1 MAVSPVVESS
11 NRLEEFSVDR
21 FYRPELDCLRFF
33 AFLAVFLHH
42 SLSGD
47 ATYYAAHHIPFGVLI
62 ASAVSA
68 GRFGV
73 DLFFLLSAFLITEL
87 LLREQERF
95 GRVDLRSFYVRRIL
109 RIWPLYFL
117 GILIAVILPLIDSQ
131 EYFPG
136 RYGLAFMFMV
146 GNWIGL
152 LGLPVHSVMWSLWSV
167 SFEEQFYL
175 LWPAFISRA
184 RRESVLLAA
193 VAVLFAAAAIG
204 RQALFIHAREL
215 HSELAI
221 FTCSLTRLDPIA
233 LGIVTAVLL
242 RRRQPSFRVLSRT
255 VLLAGGLALWLA
267 AGYYYKL
274 SRGFMLLGYPAMT
287 LGAWFIFLSN
297 FGFPFAPRALRYAG
311 KISYGL
317 YVFHMLAIYWA
328 FNLMGGQLHSFDRFL
343 LYWILSLSLTVVMA
357 AVSYRFFESPFLRLK
372 EKFARVKSRPV

>member
-1 MAVSPVVESS
+1 MAATSVVEPIVHLKPSA
-11 NRLEEFSVDR
+11 DR

-33 AFLAVFLHH
+33 AFLAVFVHH
-42 SLSGD
+42 SFSGD
-47 ATYYAAHHIPFGVLI
+47 ATYYTAHHIPFGVLI

-95 GRVDLRSFYVRRIL
+95 GKVDLGSFYARRIL

-117 GILIAVILPLIDSQ
+117 GILIAVVLPWIDSQ
-131 EYFPG
+131 QYFPV
-136 RYGLAFMFMV
+136 RYGAAFVFML
-146 GNWIGL
+146 GNWIGI

-184 RRESVLLAA
+184 RRETVLLI
-193 VAVLFAAAAIG
+193 AAATLFLAATIG
-204 RQALFIHAREL
+204 RQVLLVHARAL

-221 FTCSLTRLDPIA
+221 FTCSVTRLDPIA
-233 LGIVTAVLL
+233 LGIATAVLL
-242 RRRQPSFRVLSRT
+242 RRRQPSFGVISRA
-255 VLLAGGLALWLA
+255 VLLVAGLALWMA
-267 AGYYYKL
+267 AGYDYKL
-274 SRGFMLLGYPAMT
+274 SRGFMLLGYPAVT

-297 FGFPFAPRALRYAG
+297 FGFPFAPRILRYLG

-317 YVFHMLAIYWA
+317 YVFHLLALYWA
-328 FNLMGGQLHSFDRFL
+328 FKLFGGQLHTLRRFVL
-343 LYWILSLSLTVVMA
+343 FWILSLSLTLAMA
-357 AVSYRFFESPFLRLK
+357 ALSYRFFESPFLRLK
-372 EKFARVKSRPV
+372 ERFARVKSRPV